1 MADNESVVGFYPMI
15 LFFAEFCRCV
25 TGPNHHYNLTYYTT
39 YVPGGRGSFIPPM
52 SFLITICHV
61 CFFAFFVDLIDTT
74 ASVRDP
80 SCLLCFLFMFAFLFP
95 LLSRSSEPGRSAHLS
110 PYLLSSF

>member
-1 MADNESVVGFYPMI
+1 MSRV
-15 LFFAEFCRCV
+15 LF
-25 TGPNHHYNLTYYTT
+25 L
-39 YVPGGRGSFIPPM
+39 
-52 SFLITICHV
+52 
-61 CFFAFFVDLIDTT
+61 FAFFVDLIDTT

-110 PYLLSSF
+110 PYLISFFFDIFLLIYS